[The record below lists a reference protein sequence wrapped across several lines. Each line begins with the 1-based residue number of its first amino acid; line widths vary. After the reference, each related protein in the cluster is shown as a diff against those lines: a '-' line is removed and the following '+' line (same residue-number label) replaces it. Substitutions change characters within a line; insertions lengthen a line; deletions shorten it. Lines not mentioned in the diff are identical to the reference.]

1 MQYLRTILYMKL
13 VIVESPSKAKTISK
27 YLGKD
32 FRVLASVGH
41 VRDLPKSNRKAIDIK
56 GGFVPHYEIVAKK
69 ADIIADIRVAAAKAD
84 EILLATDPDREGEA
98 IAWHIAELLKGK
110 EKGDVVSHIPTSKIK
125 RVTYH
130 EITKEAVLDAI
141 EHPRDIDQ
149 NLRKAQEARRV
160 LDRLVGYDLSGLI
173 WKKVRYG
180 LSAGR
185 VQSPALRIIMERE
198 REIRAFKP
206 EEYWTIVGNFKTV
219 GNADLSLTCVEEPR
233 EKIEVERI
241 LDVAKNNPWKIIDIE
256 ESEQKRQPRAPFITS
271 TLQQTASSRLG
282 FSPSRTMGIAQ
293 KLYESGY
300 ITYMRTDSTN
310 LSKQALGAIAGT
322 IEGTYG
328 KEYLQF
334 RTYAAKSKNAQEA
347 HEAIRPS
354 HFEKESAGHND
365 EQKKLYRLIWQRA
378 VASQMADA
386 RVARTKIVGNVEN
399 EVESR
404 KSIKSKVEDGNN
416 AEELKNQSMEAGTSS
431 EGAPESLA
439 RGWSGFS
446 AENTRTP
453 RKIVPAEMLGN
464 QKKGIPDFTTTGSR
478 IIFDGW
484 LKADPESTGEE
495 VTLPKCAKDEKLDLI
510 SIDSQ
515 AKQTQPPSRYT
526 EAGLIKELE
535 KRGIGRPSTY
545 ASITRTI
552 ETRGYVEKEG
562 RSLKP
567 TDTGDVVS
575 SFLEENFPTYISD
588 TFTAEMENEL
598 DEIAD
603 GKRTYEK
610 TLSDFYKPFAKEVK
624 LKDKLAKATNLGIAD
639 PKFKCPKCG
648 TSPMDIK
655 LGRGG
660 KFLSCSRYPD
670 CDGAL
675 SIDGMEY
682 KKDEPIGNDPTT
694 GLPIFVLNGRFGPYV
709 QLGMKLPKEK
719 NKSTRKKKS
728 TKNKSVA
735 KTQKNKKAMVDDKNL
750 VNFSSEEK
758 VEGKEGMTAT
768 QDSVLNT
775 LPDTQ
780 TDKPVKPK
788 MASIPKSMDPGKV
801 TVAEALKYLSLPR
814 ILGTDP
820 ATGKDIT
827 ASIGRFGP
835 YIVRDGDFRSIKPPE
850 NAYDITL
857 EKALE
862 ILAQPK
868 KQRGFEKKKKVA

>member
-1 MQYLRTILYMKL
+1 MKL

-27 YLGKD
+27 YLGSD

-41 VRDLPKSNRKAIDIK
+41 VRDLPKSNKKAIDIE
-56 GGFVPHYEIVAKK
+56 GSFVPHYEIVPKK
-69 ADIIADIRVAAAKAD
+69 EHIIADIRQAAAKAD

-98 IAWHIAELLKGK
+98 IAWHLSELLTNKKLGGTVPKK
-110 EKGDVVSHIPTSKIK
+110 EIK
-125 RVTYH
+125 RITYH
-130 EITKEAVLDAI
+130 EVTKEAIEKALKQPRAI
-141 EHPRDIDQ
+141 DEH
-149 NLRKAQEARRV
+149 LREAQEARRV

-206 EEYWTIVGNFKTV
+206 EDYWTIVGNYKTL
-219 GNADLSLTCVEEPR
+219 GNADLTLTCNKEPR

-293 KLYESGY
+293 KLYESGH

-310 LSKQALGAIAGT
+310 LSQQALGQIAAT
-322 IEGTYG
+322 IEKEYG

-334 RTYAAKSKNAQEA
+334 RTYSVKSKNAQEA

-354 HFEKESAGHND
+354 HFVKESAGHND

-378 VASQMADA
+378 VSSQMADA
-386 RVARTKIVGNVEN
+386 KVARTKIIANVKDTKADTSPKETPQATAEDRGIFQQKNVRAPSGNV
-399 EVESR
+399 S
-404 KSIKSKVEDGNN
+404 
-416 AEELKNQSMEAGTSS
+416 AGV
-431 EGAPESLA
+431 LD
-439 RGWSGFS
+439 
-446 AENTRTP
+446 
-453 RKIVPAEMLGN
+453 
-464 QKKGIPDFTTTGSR
+464 IPDFIANGSR
-478 IIFDGW
+478 IIYDGW

-495 VTLPKCAKDEKLDLI
+495 VTLPKCAKNEKLDLI

-515 AKQTQPPSRYT
+515 AKQTEAPARYT

-598 DEIAD
+598 DEIAT
-603 GKRTYEK
+603 GERTYIK
-610 TLSDFYKPFAKEVK
+610 TLSDFYGPFNKEVK
-624 LKDKLAKATNLGIAD
+624 SKDKLAKATNLGQAD
-639 PKFKCPKCG
+639 SKYKCPKCG
-648 TSPMDIK
+648 SAMEIK

-670 CDGAL
+670 CDGSL
-675 SIDGMEY
+675 SIDGMEF
-682 KKDEPIGNDPTT
+682 KKDEPIGTDPTT

-709 QLGMKLPKEK
+709 QLGVEIKKK
-719 NKSTRKKKS
+719 RRKKEEGE
-728 TKNKSVA
+728 TKNDA
-735 KTQKNKKAMVDDKNL
+735 LARNA
-750 VNFSSEEK
+750 SSA
-758 VEGKEGMTAT
+758 AT
-768 QDSVLNT
+768 QDESSMRYSVVVGGAVENSIT
-775 LPDTQ
+775 
-780 TDKPVKPK
+780 KAKK
-788 MASIPKSMDPGKV
+788 ASIPKTMDPSKV
-801 TVAEALKYLSLPR
+801 TVADALKYFSLPR

-820 ATGKDIT
+820 ATDKEIT

-835 YIVRDGDFRSIKPPE
+835 YIVRDGDFRSIKLPE

-862 ILAQPK
+862 LLAQPK
-868 KQRGFEKKKKVA
+868 KQRGFARKKAQK